1 MQRAHERIM
10 LGITW
15 RDRKTAEWV
24 RQKTKVKDILETI
37 RKLKWNWAGHVARM
51 TDNRW
56 TSRTTFWTPRGYTR
70 NRGRQK
76 TRWRDDLEQHQQ
88 LWHRT
93 AQDRNQWKN
102 LGKASIQQRI
112 T

>member
-1 MQRAHERIM
+1 MY
-10 LGITW
+10 
-15 RDRKTAEWV
+15 V
-24 RQKTKVKDILETI
+24 YTKAY
-37 RKLKWNWAGHVARM
+37 W
-51 TDNRW
+51 
-56 TSRTTFWTPRGYTR
+56 YTR

-102 LGKASIQQRI
+102 LGKAYIQQRI